1 MKQTIFYIFLFVF
14 LIFVQGSFLNFT
26 SFSPNLLLPAFL
38 MLLFLRG
45 ESQLT
50 SISLVLLMGLLLD
63 VFSSYPFGTSITILF
78 LIYIIYNLILKI
90 FLSLNVIGAVFFIIF
105 GNIFYNTLAPIFAF
119 FIGKIFNFG
128 YFMHFGFSYLT
139 LIQLGIDLIFGL
151 ILFYFL
157 RPRNFHQTKRNII
170 F

>member
-1 MKQTIFYIFLFVF
+1 MKQIIFYIILFVF
-14 LIFVQGSFLNFT
+14 LIFLQGSFLNFA
-26 SFSPNLLLPAFL
+26 SFSPNFLLPTFL
-38 MLLFLRG
+38 ILLFLRG
-45 ESQLT
+45 ENQFT
-50 SISLVLLMGLLLD
+50 SISLVLLTGLLLD
-63 VFSSYPFGTSITILF
+63 VFSSYPFGTSIIILF

-105 GNIFYNTLAPIFAF
+105 GDVFYNILAPILSL

-128 YFMHFGFSYLT
+128 YFLHFGFSYLT

-157 RPRNFHQTKRNII
+157 RPRNFHQTKRNVI